1 MQQEKYDINNTLVQ
15 LTMVLKLQQLR
26 REKIPSLNY
35 GNLED
40 YLEYGLW
47 KRKTPESLHA
57 AADAVMGI
65 KADDVIRFLS
75 KRAVIDGAKQQLDDF
90 TDIIGG

>member
-1 MQQEKYDINNTLVQ
+1 MQQETFDINNTLVQ
-15 LTMVLKLQQLR
+15 LTLVLKLQQLK

-40 YLEYGLW
+40 YLAYNLW
-47 KRKTPESLHA
+47 KKKNPGSLHA
-57 AADAVMGI
+57 AADAIMAI
-65 KADDVIRFLS
+65 EADDVIRFLS
-75 KRAVIDGAKQQLDDF
+75 KRAVIDGANQQLDDF